1 MHFHGLV
8 PFQVSFTSL
17 KYLEM
22 MFEESANATNR
33 GSALS
38 V

>member
-1 MHFHGLV
+1 MH
-8 PFQVSFTSL
+8 FQVSFTSL
-17 KYLEM
+17 QYLEM
-22 MFEESANATNR
+22 MFEESANTTNK